1 MHGGVTFHVA
11 ATLHV
16 AGVQVG
22 DRFLVVPASALLS
35 EESPMK
41 RIISWVYMLFLIR
54 FTTNISHQMTG

>member
-1 MHGGVTFHVA
+1 MNGGVTFHVA

-41 RIISWVYMLFLIR
+41 RIISWVCMLRIS
-54 FTTNISHQMTG
+54 FTTNISHQMIG